1 MEVPVNIS
9 PPIEL
14 HAGVCFKMRDPLQAG
29 MPKKGKMLALA
40 GSRRGG
46 KLEICRNLI
55 VLGKKTDK
63 MLGTEYIGQHFMYL
77 KRTWTWGVGVASSH
91 FEHGAKYNQVR

>member
-1 MEVPVNIS
+1 
-9 PPIEL
+9 
-14 HAGVCFKMRDPLQAG
+14 MRYLLQAG

-55 VLGKKTDK
+55 VSGKRQTKC
-63 MLGTEYIGQHFMYL
+63 
-77 KRTWTWGVGVASSH
+77 W
-91 FEHGAKYNQVR
+91 VRSTLANTL

>member
-1 MEVPVNIS
+1 
-9 PPIEL
+9 
-14 HAGVCFKMRDPLQAG
+14 MRDPLQAG

-77 KRTWTWGVGVASSH
+77 KRTWTGEWGLHLLTLNMAPSTTRLGSSL
-91 FEHGAKYNQVR
+91 ALSA